1 MILPPDR
8 PLLDLQGRALVVP
21 VNRVGV
27 MGAGVALSVAERWPK
42 ARAHYRKV
50 LGFNGLQIGTTATFE
65 TPDGPLIFVPTKV
78 HWRYPSQLEWVDAG
92 LAALAR
98 TLTALT
104 ASPALAPLG
113 VHLPALGC
121 GRGGLA
127 WHDVKVLIDRRLGA
141 LPVNV
146 YRYAPETPT

>member
-27 MGAGVALSVAERWPK
+27 MGAGVALAVAERWPSVV
-42 ARAHYRKV
+42 RDYRSTLRYGGLKFGDV
-50 LGFNGLQIGTTATFE
+50 LPVPVFGGCLLLVATK
-65 TPDGPLIFVPTKV
+65 D
-78 HWRYPSQLEWVDAG
+78 HWRDPSRLEWVDAALAG
-92 LAALAR
+92 LAK
-98 TLTALT
+98 TLTT
-104 ASPALAPLG
+104 SPALAPLG

-127 WHDVKVLIDRRLGA
+127 WHDVKVLIDRRLSA

-146 YRYAPETPT
+146 YRYAPEPPT

>member
-8 PLLDLQGRALVVP
+8 SLLDLQGRALVVP

-27 MGAGVALSVAERWPK
+27 MGAGVALAVAERWPSVV
-42 ARAHYRKV
+42 RDYRSTLRYGGLKFGDV
-50 LGFNGLQIGTTATFE
+50 LPVPVFGGCLLLVTTK
-65 TPDGPLIFVPTKV
+65 D
-78 HWRYPSQLEWVDAG
+78 HWRDPSRVEWVDAALDG
-92 LAALAR
+92 LAQI
-98 TLTALT
+98 LTT
-104 ASPALAPLG
+104 SPALAPLG